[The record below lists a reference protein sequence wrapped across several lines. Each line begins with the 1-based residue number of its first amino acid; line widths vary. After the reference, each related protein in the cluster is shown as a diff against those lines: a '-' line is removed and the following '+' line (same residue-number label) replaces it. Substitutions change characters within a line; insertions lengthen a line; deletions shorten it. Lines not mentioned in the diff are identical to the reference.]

1 MGKFMKPGKVVMV
14 LAGRYAGRKA
24 VIVKNIDDGTS
35 DRQYSHALVAGI
47 DRYPRKV
54 TTTMGKKKVAKRSK
68 IKAFVKVYNYNHLL
82 PTRYSV
88 DIPMDKTVVNKDVFR
103 DPALKRKARREA
115 KVKFEESAQSAKQ
128 ALPAICDQLENDQT
142 ELKVARDNLLAI
154 TKEFKVRSA
163 AVQQRRQEDEQR
175 KAMQLN
181 LHKERLVKVQTE
193 HAELCRESEALQ
205 NELDKM
211 EEENQELRV
220 QTQVSTAVPEKKMV
234 FTGVTAVEG
243 SSSGFDVKPRIL
255 YPIEGGTALIT
266 FEEEDVAQKVLEI
279 KFHKIKLGDCY
290 ITVEARPV
298 QLLVPSDIE
307 VETHVCD
314 KRILVSDLP
323 NIGTEDQ
330 LLDKLEIY
338 FQKKRNGGGDVDM
351 TEMLPDSGNVVVNFL
366 EDTIAKGL
374 TSKEYHDI
382 KMFDKTYRV
391 KVTPFLNGEIKHLK
405 TRTSISKKTVQLV
418 GIPDIMDEENLQDNL
433 EIHFQKPSS
442 GGGEVDHFIYIPLGK
457 KAVGI
462 FEEDTS
468 SE

>member
-1 MGKFMKPGKVVMV
+1 MSDQDFS
-14 LAGRYAGRKA
+14 LL
-24 VIVKNIDDGTS
+24 TS
-35 DRQYSHALVAGI
+35 VGPDAS
-47 DRYPRKV
+47 PRKYLE
-54 TTTMGKKKVAKRSK
+54 MIQQEIKKYK
-68 IKAFVKVYNYNHLL
+68 
-82 PTRYSV
+82 
-88 DIPMDKTVVNKDVFR
+88 
-103 DPALKRKARREA
+103 
-115 KVKFEESAQSAKQ
+115 
-128 ALPAICDQLENDQT
+128 AICDQLENDQT

-205 NELDKM
+205 NELDRM

-351 TEMLPDSGNVVVNFL
+351 TEMLPDSGNVVVNFM